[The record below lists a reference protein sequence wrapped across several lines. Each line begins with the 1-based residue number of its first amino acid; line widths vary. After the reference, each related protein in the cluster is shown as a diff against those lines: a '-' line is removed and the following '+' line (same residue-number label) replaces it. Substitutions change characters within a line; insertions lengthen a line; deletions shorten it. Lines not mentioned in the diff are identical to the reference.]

1 MMIVMKEGAT
11 QAEVDAVIRR
21 VESVGAHA
29 HISAGELVTV
39 IGAIGDREHVANLGL
54 EGAPGVDHLV
64 PILKPYKLA
73 SLQYRRGDRTV
84 LEIDGRRIGGEHFAT
99 IAGPCTV
106 ESREVLLDAARTVRD
121 AGAQFLRGGAYK
133 PRTSPYSFQGLG
145 EAGLR
150 LLAEAKAET
159 GLPIVTEL
167 MDVRDLEPV
176 LEVADV
182 VQLGAR
188 NMQNY
193 TLLTEVGRAG
203 KPVLLKRGLSAT
215 LEELLM
221 AAEYILKE
229 GNEQVMLCERGIR
242 TYEPSYRFTLDLM
255 AVPVL
260 RELTHLPI
268 VIDPSHAAGK
278 RSLVEPLSL
287 AAAAAGADGIIVE
300 IHPSPEDAVCDGP
313 QALYADD
320 FAAYLRKLEAA
331 AELAGKQFTTVCD
344 AAHAASRVLPRRD
357 RVRIAVLGVGLIGG
371 SIGLAAREYVEDAEV
386 VGFGRD
392 PERLRMAVERGA
404 IHRAAASMDEAVEGA
419 QLCFACAPVGVL
431 PELVRAA
438 LEASGPDT
446 VVTDVGSTK
455 QDLVE
460 RTPDPRFVG
469 GHPIA
474 GAETAGVEHARADL
488 FQGAVWY
495 LTPHEQSGGL
505 LYERLHRFVVDVGA
519 RPVAVDAETHDRLV
533 AVFSHLPHVLAN
545 VLASQ
550 AAGRLLEHGEALR
563 QVGPSFRDMTR
574 VAGANTAMWSDIY
587 RSNRAAIIEEISAFR
602 RELDEVE
609 NLLRDGGVEGWN
621 DRARDDR
628 RALLEAGSAE
638 GPVHE
643 LRITVPN
650 RPGIVAQVAL
660 ELGRAG
666 VNIVD
671 MALAPASD
679 MRTGAMTLWIAGDSQ
694 ATRARELIEA
704 LGFPVGSE

>member
-11 QAEVDAVIRR
+11 QAEVDAVVRR

-73 SLQYRRGDRTV
+73 SAQYRRGERTV

-167 MDVRDLEPV
+167 MDVRDLEAV

-193 TLLTEVGRAG
+193 TLLTEVGRSG

-268 VIDPSHAAGK
+268 VVDPSHAAGK

-300 IHPSPEDAVCDGP
+300 IHPNPEEAVCDGP

-331 AELAGKQFTTVCD
+331 AELAGKQFTTV
-344 AAHAASRVLPRRD
+344 
-357 RVRIAVLGVGLIGG
+357 
-371 SIGLAAREYVEDAEV
+371 
-386 VGFGRD
+386 
-392 PERLRMAVERGA
+392 
-404 IHRAAASMDEAVEGA
+404 
-419 QLCFACAPVGVL
+419 Q
-431 PELVRAA
+431 
-438 LEASGPDT
+438 
-446 VVTDVGSTK
+446 
-455 QDLVE
+455 
-460 RTPDPRFVG
+460 
-469 GHPIA
+469 
-474 GAETAGVEHARADL
+474 
-488 FQGAVWY
+488 
-495 LTPHEQSGGL
+495 
-505 LYERLHRFVVDVGA
+505 
-519 RPVAVDAETHDRLV
+519 
-533 AVFSHLPHVLAN
+533 
-545 VLASQ
+545 
-550 AAGRLLEHGEALR
+550 
-563 QVGPSFRDMTR
+563 
-574 VAGANTAMWSDIY
+574 
-587 RSNRAAIIEEISAFR
+587 
-602 RELDEVE
+602 
-609 NLLRDGGVEGWN
+609 
-621 DRARDDR
+621 
-628 RALLEAGSAE
+628 
-638 GPVHE
+638 
-643 LRITVPN
+643 
-650 RPGIVAQVAL
+650 
-660 ELGRAG
+660 
-666 VNIVD
+666 
-671 MALAPASD
+671 
-679 MRTGAMTLWIAGDSQ
+679 
-694 ATRARELIEA
+694 
-704 LGFPVGSE
+704 